1 MKHLFPI
8 RYIAPNAMVF
18 TMALVLFTACAGK
31 TPKGQNQ
38 DSTAVAEATPADNTA
53 QDADNM
59 KAPKIEAD
67 ANGIITLAQ
76 CPTEYEG
83 LKVNVTDDVMK
94 ATIYQGNQQLQ
105 TIAGDD
111 EEPLATDGDKSVH
124 FMDANFDGYV
134 DIFIGAGASR
144 TYSTLI
150 LWNPATKQF
159 QRLGV
164 LGEPMLQNFMLHPA
178 SKSVFEGGS
187 ASAFAYYFSRSIWEN
202 STLKKVEELICVN
215 DAEQYGEYEV
225 NAPFTIRDGEGN
237 TIATFQKAGELPA
250 QWKALVEK

>member
-1 MKHLFPI
+1 MTHHFPT
-8 RYIAPNAMVF
+8 RYIVAKAVVF
-18 TMALVLFTACAGK
+18 TMALGLLTACSGK

-38 DSTAVAEATPADNTA
+38 DSTAVADVIPADSTA
-53 QDADNM
+53 QEGNNM
-59 KAPKIEAD
+59 IAPKIESD
-67 ANGIITLAQ
+67 ASGIITLEQ

-83 LKVNVTDDVMK
+83 LKVTVTDDVMK
-94 ATIYQGNQQLQ
+94 ATIYQGDQQLQ

-134 DIFIGAGASR
+134 DIFIGAGESR

-159 QRLGV
+159 QRLGM
-164 LGEPMLQNFMLHPA
+164 LGEPMLQNFTLHPA

-202 STLKKVEELICVN
+202 NTLKKVEELICVN
-215 DAEQYGEYEV
+215 DAEQYGEYDV
-225 NAPFTIRDGEGN
+225 NAPYTIKDGEGK
-237 TIATFQKAGELPA
+237 TIATFKKADELPG